1 MMSSRPRLTFAVEG
15 DKIVFTNTPNPTTDP
30 SSVISYKCGLGEEIT
45 IGITQNVK
53 MRFEWKD
60 GKLVQHMHPTT
71 MKKGTIEYSLN
82 DKSQLLKVYKYSPE
96 NGGSDVTATI
106 KRFEESCQLVHCH
119 LERRETHRK
128 TLLNQSHLGR
138 YQALSGLCSFYT
150 VKERDA
156 IVDYSTYLGD
166 IEEEQEE

>member
-1 MMSSRPRLTFAVEG
+1 MDAIEKTIVGTWSYVEQDDMEPFLNAIEAPDFDKNAMMSSRPRLTFAVEG

-106 KRFEESCQLVHCH
+106 KFE
-119 LERRETHRK
+119 K
-128 TLLNQSHLGR
+128 
-138 YQALSGLCSFYT
+138 A
-150 VKERDA
+150 K
-156 IVDYSTYLGD
+156 
-166 IEEEQEE
+166 